1 VLARTIR
8 HEELDRQLDRAAKNV
23 AGFERAAK
31 RLARQ
36 LDKAGID
43 LEITDPIAWRRPAE
57 REHTSRVSLPNQ
69 FRYEVETILPLDR
82 EEEARLA
89 RRIELARTR
98 LKLALEEAGL
108 DESDLEGGAT
118 FAPSAWVPSKAD
130 RSVECGLP
138 RKVCRRWMEL
148 HALRT
153 EMVER
158 NLYLVLINVERYA
171 HTSASRMDLIQEGS
185 AALFRAT
192 DGFDWRRGL
201 LFRTYAVHWLNQAF
215 RSHLYN
221 FGNTVR
227 VPVYLQKAMKHI
239 NQAIERL
246 GDRKASFEQ
255 IADESGLAEHLVA
268 SALGSARSTHSIDA
282 TLGGDEDG
290 SALRD
295 LIDSS
300 EEDADP
306 YSTAIEDVSLE
317 DGIAQAMD
325 RLSDREQ
332 FVVRM
337 RFGIGEEREHTL
349 AEVASELGVS
359 LERVRQIQ
367 VRAISKM
374 NTPSLR
380 KAVDPFLN

>member
-1 VLARTIR
+1 MLARTIR
-8 HEELDRQLDRAAKNV
+8 HEELDAQLDRLAQDV
-23 AGFERAAK
+23 ETFEREAGK
-31 RLARQ
+31 LARK
-36 LDKAGID
+36 LDKAGVD
-43 LEITDPIAWRRPAE
+43 LEITDPISWRRAPE
-57 REHTSRVSLPNQ
+57 REGSSRVSMPNQ
-69 FRYEVETILPLDR
+69 FRYEVESILPLDR
-82 EEEARLA
+82 EAEARLA
-89 RRIELARTR
+89 RRIEFARIR
-98 LKLALEEAGL
+98 LKLALEAAGL
-108 DESDLEGGAT
+108 DESDLESGGS
-118 FAPSAWVPSKAD
+118 FAPSAFVQGKAD
-130 RSVECGLP
+130 RIECGLP

-158 NLYLVLINVERYA
+158 NLYLVLINVERYS
-171 HTSASRMDLIQEGS
+171 HTSASRLDLIQEGS

-246 GDRKASFEQ
+246 GDRKASFGQ
-255 IADESGLAEHLVA
+255 IADESGIAEHLVA
-268 SALGSARSTHSIDA
+268 SALGAARSTHSIDA

-295 LIDSS
+295 LIDSP
-300 EEDADP
+300 EEDSDP
-306 YSTAIEDVSLE
+306 YTTDLEDISLE
-317 DGIAQAMD
+317 DGIAEAME
-325 RLSDREQ
+325 RLSDREK